1 MTIRSITRHL
11 QQWKRRPRFGTPGLG
26 LALVLFLAA
35 ALVMMLT
42 RGSGDPASPARPAP
56 PAPRPEAEETVPVQ
70 VPAASP
76 PEEAVPAPSVPVPEI
91 AQRCPRGCE
100 VPPPGCLIKGN
111 VSRETGERIYH
122 LPEQQFYDDARITPG
137 KGEAWFCTEE
147 EARANGWR
155 KAKR

>member
-1 MTIRSITRHL
+1 MTIRSITQHL
-11 QQWKRRPRFGTPGLG
+11 QRWKRRPRFKTPGLG
-26 LALVLFLAA
+26 IALALFLAA

-42 RGSGDPASPARPAP
+42 RGATAPARPAP
-56 PAPRPEAEETVPVQ
+56 PAPRPEAKETLPAQ

-100 VPPPGCLIKGN
+100 VPPSDCFIKGN
-111 VSRETGERIYH
+111 VSPATGERIYH
-122 LPEQQFYDDARITPG
+122 LPGQQSYDVTRITPG
-137 KGEAWFCTEE
+137 KDEAWFCTEE